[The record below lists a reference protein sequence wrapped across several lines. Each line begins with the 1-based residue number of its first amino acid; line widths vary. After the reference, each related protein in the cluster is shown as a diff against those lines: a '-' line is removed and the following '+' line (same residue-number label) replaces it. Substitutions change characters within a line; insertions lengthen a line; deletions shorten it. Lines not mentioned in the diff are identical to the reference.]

1 MKVNSCVIAR
11 ERSDRSNLKKRDCFA
26 PSGLAMT
33 ARQQTH
39 KESEGKMEEILDILE
54 KDGRL
59 SPEEVAKMLK
69 KKPQEVKAAI
79 KKYEK
84 EGVILKYKAVIN
96 KDLIK
101 SEDSSVRALIEVSIV
116 PQKDAGFD
124 RIAERIY
131 SFPEVSSC
139 YLISGTY
146 DLLVI
151 VEGRNIHTVSSFV
164 AEKLSCLENVRRTTT
179 HFLLK
184 KYKEDGVI
192 LKQKEENK
200 RIAISY

>member
-1 MKVNSCVIAR
+1 M
-11 ERSDRSNLKKRDCFA
+11 D
-26 PSGLAMT
+26 
-33 ARQQTH
+33 
-39 KESEGKMEEILDILE
+39 EILELLE
-54 KDGRL
+54 KDARTT
-59 SPEEVAKMLK
+59 PEEMGKMLR
-69 KKPQEVKAAI
+69 KKPQEIKTAI

-101 SEDSSVRALIEVSIV
+101 DEESNVRALIEVNIT

-124 RIAERIY
+124 KVAERIY
-131 SFPEVSSC
+131 SFPEVTSC

-151 VEGRNIHTVSSFV
+151 VEGKNIHAVSNFV
-164 AEKLSCLENVRRTTT
+164 AEKLSCLENVRGTVT

-192 LKQKEENK
+192 LKHKEENK

>member
-1 MKVNSCVIAR
+1 M
-11 ERSDRSNLKKRDCFA
+11 D
-26 PSGLAMT
+26 
-33 ARQQTH
+33 
-39 KESEGKMEEILDILE
+39 EILEILE
-54 KDGRL
+54 KDARMT
-59 SPEEVAKMLK
+59 PEEIAKALR
-69 KKPQEVKAAI
+69 KKPEGIKQAI

-96 KDLIK
+96 KELAKDAG
-101 SEDSSVRALIEVSIV
+101 SEVRALIEVNIT
-116 PQKDAGFD
+116 PQKDVGFD
-124 RIAERIY
+124 KIAERIY

-146 DLLVI
+146 DLLLI
-151 VEGRNIHTVSSFV
+151 LEGRDLHTVSRFV
-164 AEKLSCLENVRRTTT
+164 AEKLAPLENVKGTVT

-192 LKQKEENK
+192 LKHKEENK

>member
-1 MKVNSCVIAR
+1 MDEILEILHKDAR
-11 ERSDRSNLKKRDCFA
+11 ISS
-26 PSGLAMT
+26 
-33 ARQQTH
+33 
-39 KESEGKMEEILDILE
+39 EEI
-54 KDGRL
+54 
-59 SPEEVAKMLK
+59 AKMLK
-69 KKPQEVKAAI
+69 KTPKAVKEAI

-84 EGVILKYKAVIN
+84 SGVILKYKAVIN
-96 KDLIK
+96 NDLIK
-101 SEDSSVRALIEVSIV
+101 EEDSSVRALIEVNIT
-116 PQKDAGFD
+116 PQKDLGFEK
-124 RIAERIY
+124 IAERIY

-146 DLLVI
+146 DLLLI
-151 VEGRNIHTVSSFV
+151 VEGKNLHTVASFV
-164 AEKLSCLENVRRTTT
+164 SEKLAPSEHVRGTAT